1 MVHVSNALCILEKF
15 GVQAFDGTPLAVGAT
30 GGSLSALFL
39 QLASHWASETPTPFS
54 CPDCPVCFES
64 LVPERIDPGSFALG
78 ALCGLALSP
87 LLELLHL
94 VRQSWKAWVRGRLV
108 ALAKSEG
115 KGSGLY
121 TLL

>member
-1 MVHVSNALCILEKF
+1 MFQMHF
-15 GVQAFDGTPLAVGAT
+15 AFLRNLGFKLLMERPLAVGAT

-39 QLASHWASETPTPFS
+39 QLVSHWASETPTPFS

-94 VRQSWKAWVRGRLV
+94 VRQSWRAWVRGRLV